1 LHNNLINS
9 PKKKTNYVI
18 STLLILGFLEKIY
31 ISKHNEIFIKGIDS
45 DYISK
50 VINEGVWPSAI
61 YFTKSHAN
69 NNINNSFINNLQTS
83 DLKIIQSL
91 NDNLST
97 LNNISPFNIDDVNN
111 KSAVLNNIKYIPKV
125 IHDMIYYMII
135 LSI

>member
-1 LHNNLINS
+1 
-9 PKKKTNYVI
+9 
-18 STLLILGFLEKIY
+18 LLILGFLEKIY